1 MAANPKALAA
11 QAPVAAAAVQPPGGD
26 SLWSIAWRRFR
37 RNHRAMAGLVVL
49 ALLATLSVLAP
60 VIAPY
65 ERDKTDVLAIE
76 EPPSAAHLLGTDD
89 LGRDIFTRLL
99 YGGRMSM
106 SVGLVSV
113 TLSLSIGTALGALAG
128 YYGGRVDS
136 LVMRLTDMVMVFPFF
151 PLALTI
157 QAALG
162 PSIWNTMIVIGLLS
176 WPGVARLVRGEFLS
190 LRSREFVQA
199 AHAMGAPDGR
209 IIFRHLLPNAVA
221 PLLVAATLGVAG
233 AILGESGLSF
243 LGLGVPQP
251 VPSWG
256 NMLSSAISL
265 KVLLYQPWLW
275 IPPGAMIF
283 LAVLSINFVGDGLRD
298 ALDPRLK
305 DT

>member
-1 MAANPKALAA
+1 MVANPKPLAA
-11 QAPVAAAAVQPPGGD
+11 RAPAAARGAPAGE
-26 SLWSIAWRRFR
+26 SLWGIAWRRFR
-37 RNHRAMAGLVVL
+37 RNRRATGALAVL
-49 ALLATLSVLAP
+49 ALLAALSLLAP

-65 ERDKTDVLAIE
+65 ERDRTDVLAIE
-76 EPPSAAHLLGTDD
+76 EPPSAAHWLGTDD
-89 LGRDIFTRLL
+89 LGRDILTRLL

-106 SVGLVSV
+106 GVGLVSV
-113 TLSLSIGTALGALAG
+113 TLSIGIGTTLGAVAG

-136 LVMRLTDMVMVFPFF
+136 LIMRATDMVLVFPFF

-157 QAALG
+157 NAALG

-199 AHAMGAPDGR
+199 AHALGARDGR
-209 IIFRHLLPNAVA
+209 IIFRHMLPNALA

-233 AILGESGLSF
+233 AILGEAGLSF

-256 NMLSSAISL
+256 NMLSGALSL

-275 IPPGAMIF
+275 VPPGALIF
-283 LAVLSINFVGDGLRD
+283 VAVLAINFVGDGLRD

-305 DT
+305 DS

>member
-1 MAANPKALAA
+1 MVAEPKP
-11 QAPVAAAAVQPPGGD
+11 QVVEEGVVVQQPGGE
-26 SLWSIAWRRFR
+26 SLWTIARRR
-37 RNHRAMAGLVVL
+37 LMRNHRAMAGLLVL
-49 ALLATLSVLAP
+49 AVLAMLSILAP

-76 EPPSAAHLLGTDD
+76 EPPSAAHVLGTDD

-106 SVGLVSV
+106 SVGLISV
-113 TLSLSIGTALGALAG
+113 TLSISIGTTLGALAG
-128 YYGGRVDS
+128 YYGKWVDS
-136 LVMRLTDMVMVFPFF
+136 MIMRATDMVMVFPFF

-157 QAALG
+157 NAALG

-199 AHAMGAPDGR
+199 AHAMGAADGQV
-209 IIFRHLLPNAVA
+209 IFRHMLPNAVA
-221 PLLVAATLGVAG
+221 PLFVAATLGVAG
-233 AILGESGLSF
+233 AILGEAGLSF

-251 VPSWG
+251 MPSWG
-256 NMLSSAISL
+256 NMLSGALSL
-265 KVLLYQPWLW
+265 KVLLYQPWMWL
-275 IPPGAMIF
+275 PPGGLIF
-283 LAVLSINFVGDGLRD
+283 LAVISINFLGDGLRD

-305 DT
+305 DS